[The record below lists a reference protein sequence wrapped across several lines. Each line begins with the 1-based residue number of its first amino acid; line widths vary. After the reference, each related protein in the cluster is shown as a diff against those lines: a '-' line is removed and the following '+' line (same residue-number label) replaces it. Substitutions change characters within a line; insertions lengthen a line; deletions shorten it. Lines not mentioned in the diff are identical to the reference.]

1 MVNTELSV
9 CFIIPEKSDD
19 VFAFILLISIS
30 NESLIITELGKNF
43 APQIANVFDKYDPP
57 SVTYN
62 ERLQRINK
70 VAVHPS

>member
-1 MVNTELSV
+1 MIITWYLSSGRSQ
-9 CFIIPEKSDD
+9 IILFVTVVVSDE
-19 VFAFILLISIS
+19 

-62 ERLQRINK
+62 ERLKRINK